1 MWLWANDITTSRG
14 EVPNETLPMM
24 FSYCP
29 NLMFLASAW
38 YIDFQTGHFF
48 DFFLTWGIL
57 LSLGKTCHK
66 NNLKY
71 SRTMYR
77 IWHKSFS
84 MIQSAI
90 IKNWFP
96 QSINRLHRFSLLFIP
111 VTRFSDFC
119 NKINMIKIKTK
130 SLQNWEISFKWLLS
144 LTVLLRAIFR
154 TESKVYSGAFLEE

>member
-1 MWLWANDITTSRG
+1 
-14 EVPNETLPMM
+14 
-24 FSYCP
+24 
-29 NLMFLASAW
+29 
-38 YIDFQTGHFF
+38 
-48 DFFLTWGIL
+48 
-57 LSLGKTCHK
+57 
-66 NNLKY
+66 
-71 SRTMYR
+71 
-77 IWHKSFS
+77 

-144 LTVLLRAIFR
+144 LTVLLRAILR
-154 TESKVYSGAFLEE
+154 TESKVYSGAFLEK